1 MVIKSVDHHDNQRD
15 YFSFYDYEY
24 FLDVS
29 KQKQLLKETKDL
41 KEGLRESFEWYLQ
54 HQEEVNRKDY
64 IQFIDKHLSNK

>member
-1 MVIKSVDHHDNQRD
+1 M
-15 YFSFYDYEY
+15 
-24 FLDVS
+24 S

-54 HQEEVNRKDY
+54 HQEEVSRKNY